1 MKILTGELLAAFR
14 RVRWKY
20 RSTAEMAKAMGVSAS
35 MMSRILRGKTSHIS
49 DRHWITMRCIVEPAW
64 CGKPC
69 EDVVGCSLR
78 RLLQTILD
86 VDPDEYPE
94 IEKYVKEKYGRN

>member
-20 RSTAEMAKAMGVSAS
+20 RSTAEMAKAMGVSGS

-69 EDVVGCSLR
+69 EDVVAVHCGACCKPYWMSIRMNIRKLR
-78 RLLQTILD
+78 
-86 VDPDEYPE
+86 
-94 IEKYVKEKYGRN
+94 NM